1 MSEIQTIK
9 TILHEMAHQ
18 KLHDKDNVPEAK
30 SLSKNN
36 VEQEAESVAYV
47 VCQHY
52 GIDTSDYSFSYV
64 AGWSEGKEI
73 SELKSSLDKIR
84 QTAAEFISQID
95 EKMEV
100 LMAVRE
106 QTQEVPK
113 AENPELQ
120 QVVNKVL
127 NNLEKKRTAA
137 KGKPSVKCRLQENS
151 EKIEKTSRKPGKK
164 PEQVM

>member
-1 MSEIQTIK
+1 ME
-9 TILHEMAHQ
+9 
-18 KLHDKDNVPEAK
+18 NN
-30 SLSKNN
+30 SKNQHYKN
-36 VEQEAESVAYV
+36 MSIMLQMNTLTFEAESVAYV

-64 AGWSEGKEI
+64 AGWSEGKETP
-73 SELKSSLDKIR
+73 ELKGALDKIR
-84 QTAAEFISQID
+84 QTAAEFISKID

-100 LMAVRE
+100 LVAARE

-120 QVVNKVL
+120 QIVNKVL

-137 KGKPSVKCRLQENS
+137 KGKSSVKCRLRENS
-151 EKIEKTSRKPGKK
+151 AKTEKATRKPGKK
-164 PEQVM
+164 PEPVM